1 MEIRIAKENKNI
13 NGFFNQRG
21 FIELIE
27 NEEIVAISSGW
38 ECNGYLYVYRY
49 NEKAKKWVGN
59 WEGEDTFPY
68 KEALQKK
75 TNFDNEESKRVIKA
89 KIIKRI
95 EEEFIKF
102 GFATTD
108 LKEVAIATVDEISKC
123 CDWDNLNDEVE
134 LEITSDNLKWNEC
147 NSYPLNDEESNNC
160 FILDVPSQTTSN
172 GFQFCMYHYDPY
184 WDDSASQWDKDTYYI
199 CVYIPSEY
207 GTNDEKLIKI
217 IKNMI
222 YNIGGIFFV

>member
-1 MEIRIAKENKNI
+1 MREIRINEANKNVK
-13 NGFFNQRG
+13 GFFDQRG

-27 NEEIVAISSGW
+27 NGEVVAISSGW
-38 ECNGYLYVYRY
+38 KCNGCLYVYRY
-49 NEKAKKWVGN
+49 NEETKKWIGK
-59 WEGEDTFPY
+59 WEDKDTFPIE
-68 KEALQKK
+68 EAIEQKVC
-75 TNFDNEESKRVIKA
+75 FDNKECKRIIKA
-89 KIIKRI
+89 KIIQRI
-95 EEEFIKF
+95 EGELEKFEISDIKEI
-102 GFATTD
+102 A
-108 LKEVAIATVDEISKC
+108 EATVDEISKC

-134 LEITSDNLKWNEC
+134 LKVISDILKWNEC

-217 IKNMI
+217 IKK
-222 YNIGGIFFV
+222 YDL